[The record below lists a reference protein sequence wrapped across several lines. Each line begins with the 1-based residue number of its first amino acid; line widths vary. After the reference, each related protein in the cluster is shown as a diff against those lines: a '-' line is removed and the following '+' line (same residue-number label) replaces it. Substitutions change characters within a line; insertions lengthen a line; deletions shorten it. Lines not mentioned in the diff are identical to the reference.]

1 MLCKHGILE
10 LKAFYY
16 LEISLYQ
23 LQSHSISLRYTK
35 FTHLHKRSHKPSWLG
50 SGPGFGWSHWCMV
63 MYFPVYTH
71 ACILLCILL
80 CVYLLL
86 YSPVYR
92 STPVFSCVYSC
103 ILLCILL
110 YSYVYLHTCV
120 YTHASLYICSMYAL
134 LLLYT
139 VGTVYRWGSTCNWL
153 LSSHISSF
161 ENKKQAHAFNL
172 WLWHWTWT
180 YLIKLS
186 LTWLSRY
193 IHTNYFMIFTLFF
206 HAELVLLDFKL
217 WFYTVCF
224 VLGLQY

>member
-120 YTHASLYICSMYAL
+120 YTHASLYVQCMLCFYCIL
-134 LLLYT
+134 WGQYT
-139 VGTVYRWGSTCNWL
+139 GEAVLVIGYCQA
-153 LSSHISSF
+153 ISQVLRIR
-161 ENKKQAHAFNL
+161 NRPML

-186 LTWLSRY
+186 LTWLR
-193 IHTNYFMIFTLFF
+193 
-206 HAELVLLDFKL
+206 
-217 WFYTVCF
+217 
-224 VLGLQY
+224 

>member
-161 ENKKQAHAFNL
+161 ENKKQAHALAVTLNL
-172 WLWHWTWT
+172 DILNQAVFD
-180 YLIKLS
+180 LIKVMWQWNSIFFVL
-186 LTWLSRY
+186 Y
-193 IHTNYFMIFTLFF
+193 IFGF
-206 HAELVLLDFKL
+206 LVLCRSRKIFFLIFPPL
-217 WFYTVCF
+217 REW
-224 VLGLQY
+224 